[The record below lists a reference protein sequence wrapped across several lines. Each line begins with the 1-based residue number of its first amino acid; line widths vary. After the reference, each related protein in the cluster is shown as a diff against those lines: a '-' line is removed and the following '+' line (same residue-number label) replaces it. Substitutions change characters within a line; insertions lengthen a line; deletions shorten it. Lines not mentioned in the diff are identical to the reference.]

1 MFGGPRGF
9 FLVLAALPSLAG
21 SRPAEEPGHA
31 FVGATFSQDFA
42 ELGTLTAEVTGFT
55 PPGPPP
61 IDASVADIETKGLYK
76 VLYSDG
82 DHAQLYFEEL
92 LRHGATLAHGP
103 AGATTQDEL

>member
-1 MFGGPRGF
+1 MWRRVLL
-9 FLVLAALPSLAG
+9 LVALPSLAG
-21 SRPAEEPGHA
+21 SRLAEEEEPGRA

-42 ELGTLTAEVTGFT
+42 ELRTLTAEVIGYT

-61 IDASVADIETKGLYK
+61 IGASIADIETKGLYK

-103 AGATTQDEL
+103 AGATTQGEL